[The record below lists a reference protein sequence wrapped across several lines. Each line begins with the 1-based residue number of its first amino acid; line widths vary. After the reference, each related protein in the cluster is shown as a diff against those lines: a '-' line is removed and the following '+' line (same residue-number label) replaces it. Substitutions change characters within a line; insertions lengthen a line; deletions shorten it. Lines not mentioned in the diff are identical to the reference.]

1 MIRFVLPFLLFLLF
15 IIEGTWFQIFIPFHL
30 DNGVVLVPR
39 FTLIAVVLI
48 AIYRGAG
55 SGIMFGVL
63 VGVLYDFVY
72 NELIGVYMFSFGLT
86 AYISSFTI
94 PAVRHSNWWQMLI
107 VFCAIFI
114 FEWLTYGLYYL
125 IDYTDIYFEQF
136 FVMRLLPS
144 WILNGV
150 VAIVLLYPAR
160 LLFQKLETYEELEQ
174 R

>member
-15 IIEGTWFQIFIPFHL
+15 IIEGTWFQIFVPTTLFNDFI
-30 DNGVVLVPR
+30 LVPR

-55 SGIMFGVL
+55 SGIMFGVF

-72 NELIGVYMFSFGLT
+72 NDLIGIYMFSFGLT

-107 VFCAIFI
+107 ILSAIFI

-125 IDYTDIYFEQF
+125 IGFTDIYFEQF

-150 VAIVLLYPAR
+150 VAIFFLYPAR
-160 LLFQKLETYEELEQ
+160 VLFQKLETYEELEQ